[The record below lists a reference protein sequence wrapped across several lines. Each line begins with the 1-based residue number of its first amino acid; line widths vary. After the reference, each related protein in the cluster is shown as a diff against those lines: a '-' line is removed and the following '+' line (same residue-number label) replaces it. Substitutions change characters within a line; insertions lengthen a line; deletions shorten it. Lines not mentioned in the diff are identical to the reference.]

1 MAAFDPKQMMMQAIM
16 GRMTQ
21 NPLTQQVLQMK
32 NQGMT
37 PQQAIQQLGQQ
48 YPQLRQLQGMNPAKL
63 DGMAMNAMRQTGIDP
78 NTFVGQFK
86 RML

>member
-1 MAAFDPKQMMMQAIM
+1 MAAFDPRQMMMQAVM
-16 GRMTQ
+16 GRMTH

-37 PQQAIQQLGQQ
+37 PEQAIQQLGQQ
-48 YPQLRQLQGMNPAKL
+48 YPQLRQLQGVNPAQI
-63 DGMAMNAMRQTGIDP
+63 DQMAVSAMRQTGIDP
-78 NTFVGQFK
+78 NSFVSQFK